1 MHRGNRCGEPCET
14 TIVKVTIVMIVMV
27 ALEVLVVMKAWRT
40 GAVRPFDVA
49 EWEGGKQA
57 S

>member
-1 MHRGNRCGEPCET
+1 M
-14 TIVKVTIVMIVMV
+14 VVIVMV
-27 ALEVLVVMKAWRT
+27 ALEVMGVLKAWRT
-40 GAVRPFDVA
+40 GSVRAFDVA